1 MVEANA
7 DPEVVTAIIRRET
20 HDARAAKPASEVPSA
35 PLGRSSSSP
44 PAPSV
49 ASVAVAPPPAAPAAE
64 TSGVWNAQFILAL
77 VIVGVL
83 LVVWIAERR
92 SRREGADEDAG

>member
-20 HDARAAKPASEVPSA
+20 HEARAAKPASEVPSA
-35 PLGRSSSSP
+35 PLGRSSSAP
-44 PAPSV
+44 VPSV

-64 TSGVWNAQFILAL
+64 ASGVWNAQFVLAL

>member
-20 HDARAAKPASEVPSA
+20 HEARAAKPAPEAQAA
-35 PLGRSSSSP
+35 PLGRSAP
-44 PAPSV
+44 PAPAPSA
-49 ASVAVAPPPAAPAAE
+49 ASVAVASPPAAPASQS
-64 TSGVWNAQFILAL
+64 SGVWNAQLVLAL

-92 SRREGADEDAG
+92 SRREGA